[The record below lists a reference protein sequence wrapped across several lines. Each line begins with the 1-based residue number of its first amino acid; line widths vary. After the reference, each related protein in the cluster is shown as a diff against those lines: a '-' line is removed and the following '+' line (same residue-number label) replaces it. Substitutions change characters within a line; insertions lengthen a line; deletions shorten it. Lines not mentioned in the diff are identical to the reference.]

1 MHGPTCVFWANLT
14 PFTLVDTVQQRTLH
28 SDVENAPSAAAAELP
43 RRPSG
48 AVDLGNPLLNAISRA
63 VRGTL
68 VSNLYSVPT
77 DCPQVRKTPSWTRS
91 WANFSLL

>member
-1 MHGPTCVFWANLT
+1 M
-14 PFTLVDTVQQRTLH
+14 QRILH
-28 SDVENAPSAAAAELP
+28 SDVESAPSAAAAELP

-48 AVDLGNPLLNAISRA
+48 AVDLGNPLLNSISRA

-77 DCPQVRKTPSWTRS
+77 DCPQVRKTPS
-91 WANFSLL
+91 